1 VGGQPVQD
9 LGMERGKIRRA
20 IVFPGQGSGG
30 GEISGEVRE
39 VVRERVGDAQTPY
52 QLSLFASSVAL
63 HYKLRD
69 AGIEPDVV
77 AGHSLGEYAAAHA
90 AGSLGLEDA
99 VRLVAER
106 DRLMNEAAVENP
118 GGMVALIGADP
129 MEVVRAAKEAD
140 GVVVAANFN
149 TPRQTVI
156 SGEKGAL
163 EGVAEK
169 VRGRKVELNVA
180 GAFHSPLM
188 LEASRA
194 MNAILAE
201 VTLRDPEI
209 PMVGATDGGVLATAG
224 DVRLALNNQ
233 LLSPVRWVAVI
244 ERFVSLGVAEIF
256 EAGEDGTL
264 TRMLRDFRRKD
275 IEGRTAREVLG

>member
-9 LGMERGKIRRA
+9 LEMERGEIRRA